1 MKMLMLDPTTLEK
14 NPWNS
19 NKMTVEMQTRLYNSI
34 NRLGFFRPIV
44 VREHN
49 SSYQI
54 LGGQHRAEIA
64 MQMGIE
70 VPVMNLGSISD
81 KKAKEIGIVDNGRY
95 GQDQADLLAS
105 LIKDLGDPTDLMT
118 FLPFDLPELEAMDA
132 VLNINLDTLELDD
145 EDAPPIEPR
154 VKERK
159 THCTMKFQVPI
170 EDQSTVED
178 QIKAIIAD
186 QEFTD
191 SNSAI
196 NAGDALLWLIRN
208 YHESNR

>member
-1 MKMLMLDPTTLEK
+1 MEMLTLDPSKLEK

-19 NKMTVEMQTRLYNSI
+19 NRVTPDMELRLFNSI
-34 NRLGFFRPIV
+34 QKFGMFKPII
-44 VREHN
+44 VREHQGA
-49 SSYQI
+49 YQI

-64 MQMGIE
+64 ARMGIE
-70 VPVMNLGSISD
+70 VPVVNLGPISD
-81 KKAKEIGIVDNGRY
+81 RRAKEIGIVDNGRY

-118 FLPFDLPELEAMDA
+118 FLPFDLPELEAMEA

-159 THCTMKFQVPI
+159 THCQMKFSVPI

-191 SNSAI
+191 SNSAV

-208 YHESNR
+208 YQQSK